1 MKKLS
6 FGPMVL
12 LLMLALASVSHGGAV
27 IDRIVAIVNG
37 NVILQSQVE
46 DDLCFEALSSGR
58 PLQDLG
64 DEDRRAAL
72 SHLIDQELLRQ
83 QIGSEIHQPSP
94 EQVEKRIQDIRSAH
108 PGAASNEA
116 WHDTLARYGLNE
128 TQLQSKV
135 TRQLA
140 LLREADL
147 RLRPSV
153 QIENAGIEAYYR
165 NVFLPQ
171 LHKAGA
177 ADVPLA
183 EVSGQI
189 REILTQEK
197 IDQLFNS
204 WLESL
209 RKESKVR
216 TLLPE
221 EATPSA
227 GEATR

>member
-1 MKKLS
+1 MTCVSRRSQEAGRFRISETKTA
-6 FGPMVL
+6 
-12 LLMLALASVSHGGAV
+12 ALRS
-27 IDRIVAIVNG
+27 AI
-37 NVILQSQVE
+37 LWTRS
-46 DDLCFEALSSGR
+46 CSGSR
-58 PLQDLG
+58 S
-64 DEDRRAAL
+64 DRRL
-72 SHLIDQELLRQ
+72 
-83 QIGSEIHQPSP
+83 HQPSP
-94 EQVEKRIQDIRSAH
+94 EQVEKRIQDIRAAH
-108 PGAASNEA
+108 PGAASAEA

-128 TQLQSKV
+128 TELQSRV

-140 LLREADL
+140 LLREADI

-165 NVFLPQ
+165 DVFLPQ

-177 ADVPLA
+177 ADVPLT

-216 TLLPE
+216 TLLPDE
-221 EATPSA
+221 TTPSA